1 MRQTGTYPNI
11 GRSATKNWTKRNQE
25 DIAFCNAT
33 TQYTQDMNAHQ
44 QAAGDLYDA
53 RQRRNN
59 TSGPARWMANREV
72 GKAEAVLDQLPVPVK
87 PLSPSESMKQR
98 LVATGNW
105 APMGAIPNADPFQ
118 QVGHYQAPINYGDAI
133 LVPLGTPMP
142 SNHDIQQALVSSRI
156 QLNPAQLLPVCPA
169 TGPP

>member
-1 MRQTGTYPNI
+1 MVHRSFWSMRQTGTYPNV

-72 GKAEAVLDQLPVPVK
+72 GKAEAVLDQLPAPVK
-87 PLSPSESMKQR
+87 PLEPEREHEAAIGGYGNLGADGRDSQR
-98 LVATGNW
+98 GSVPAGGALPGADQLWRCYFGAAGYADAEQSRYSTGF
-105 APMGAIPNADPFQ
+105 GE
-118 QVGHYQAPINYGDAI
+118 
-133 LVPLGTPMP
+133 
-142 SNHDIQQALVSSRI
+142 
-156 QLNPAQLLPVCPA
+156 
-169 TGPP
+169 